1 MSLFPLGILSAAGAG
16 GEAGVVSD
24 FELISTTILGSAQS
38 SITFDVSSYASTYKH
53 LQIRMVSR
61 RADNSGSVRLTF
73 NSSSS
78 GYARHTL
85 YGTGS
90 SVISNGASSQSE
102 IEHYVTSKSTEPA
115 NAYAPAVW
123 DILDAFSSSKN
134 KTIRVFAGTWIPE
147 VIFGSGLWANTNAI
161 TSINLL
167 AFGNDFATGSRF
179 SLYGVK

>member
-1 MSLFPLGILSAAGAG
+1 MLIPLGFLASAG
-16 GEAGVVSD
+16 GGVDTD
-24 FELISTTILGSAQS
+24 FDLIESTVLTSGQS
-38 SITFDVSSYASTYKH
+38 SITFSNLGTYSSTYKH
-53 LQIRMVSR
+53 LQIRMVTR

-73 NSSSS
+73 NGSSS

-90 SVISNGASSQSE
+90 SVLSNAATSGSE

-123 DILDAFSSSKN
+123 DILDAYSTTKN
-134 KTIRVFAGTWIPE
+134 KTVRVLAGTWIPE
-147 VIFGSGLWANTNAI
+147 IIFGSGLWANTSSI

-167 AFGNDFATGSRF
+167 AFGNNFASGSRF
-179 SLYGVK
+179 SLYGIKG